1 MDNKNRAVKIV
12 ERLQEEYPDAGTMLE
27 YNSAFELL
35 VAVILSAQST
45 DEQVNRVTGE
55 LFKVCR
61 SPQDFIAIDLE
72 QLEILIKGAGLYK
85 NKARNL
91 KKMAAVL
98 LEKHQGQVPASF
110 DALMELPGVGR
121 KSANVILA
129 VAFNQPGLG
138 VDTHVNRVANRLGLV
153 ADNKPDRIEK
163 ALKEL
168 LPQELWSLSH
178 HLLIFHG
185 RRVCRAKK
193 PDCSQCSVENLCPRN
208 IL

>member
-1 MDNKNRAVKIV
+1 
-12 ERLQEEYPDAGTMLE
+12 MLE

-110 DALMELPGVGR
+110 DALMELPGVGV
-121 KSANVILA
+121 KV
-129 VAFNQPGLG
+129 PM
-138 VDTHVNRVANRLGLV
+138 
-153 ADNKPDRIEK
+153 
-163 ALKEL
+163 
-168 LPQELWSLSH
+168 
-178 HLLIFHG
+178 
-185 RRVCRAKK
+185 
-193 PDCSQCSVENLCPRN
+193 
-208 IL
+208 